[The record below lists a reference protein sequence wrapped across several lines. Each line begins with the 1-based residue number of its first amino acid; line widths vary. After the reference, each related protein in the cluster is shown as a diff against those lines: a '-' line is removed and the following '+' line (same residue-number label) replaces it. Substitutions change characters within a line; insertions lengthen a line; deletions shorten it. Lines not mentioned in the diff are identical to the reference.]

1 MSGLQGASAVG
12 VTDLIR
18 TALPDLSESL
28 TRVARTVLE
37 DPLAAAELS
46 ADQLASRS
54 GASQASVTRFCKAIG
69 LKSYQ
74 ELLLRIAQES
84 GRYSGPWSITELNN
98 DISPDDPL
106 EKVLET
112 VLSADLR
119 SLEQARERLDLQA
132 VERAAQAIAKAGR
145 VDLYGVGGSGAVANE
160 LEMRLFGI
168 GVPARAWLEVHGAV
182 TSASLL
188 TTRDVAVGVSDS
200 GATAET
206 FEALQ
211 LARER
216 GATTVAITRR
226 STSPLATLADI
237 QLTVSGF
244 DTRFRAGSFA
254 SRHVQLLV
262 ADVLYVR
269 VAQLGFDRASA
280 AIALTS
286 HLAPSHS
293 VARRRST
300 RTPG

>member
-1 MSGLQGASAVG
+1 M
-12 VTDLIR
+12 TELIR
-18 TALPDLSESL
+18 DALPDLSHSL
-28 TRVARTVLE
+28 ARVARAVLQ
-37 DPLAAAELS
+37 DPTAVAGLS
-46 ADQLASRS
+46 ADQLAGRA
-54 GASQASVTRFCKAIG
+54 GVSQASVTRFCKAIG
-69 LKSYQ
+69 LDSYQ
-74 ELLLRIAQES
+74 GLLLRIAQES
-84 GRYSGPWSITELNN
+84 GRYAGPWSITELSN

-106 EKVLET
+106 DKVLET
-112 VLSADLR
+112 VAAADMR
-119 SLEQARERLDLQA
+119 SLEQAKERLDLKA
-132 VERAAQAIAKAGR
+132 LERGAQAIAKARR

-168 GVPARAWLEVHGAV
+168 GVQARAWLEVHGAV

-200 GATAET
+200 GVTAET

-211 LARER
+211 RARER
-216 GATTVAITRR
+216 GAITIAITRR
-226 STSPLATLADI
+226 SSSPLAAMADI
-237 QLTVSGF
+237 QLAVSGF
-244 DTRFRAGSFA
+244 DTKFRAGSFA

-293 VARRRST
+293 VVGRRPGRRSAS
-300 RTPG
+300 P